1 MLVVRA
7 SSDDWSQCPAVCK
20 CKWVSGKKAAE
31 CVQSDLSAVPRGLS
45 PELQSVDLS
54 QNPLQTLPR
63 DAFREVGLVNLHKLF
78 LRECGIRDLHQEA
91 FSGLEILIEL
101 DLTANQV
108 GVLGIA
114 SHCGARVLMR

>member
-1 MLVVRA
+1 MGGCSRLRA
-7 SSDDWSQCPAVCK
+7 LFASHN
-20 CKWVSGKKAAE
+20 E
-31 CVQSDLSAVPRGLS
+31 LTAVPRGLS

-54 QNPLQTLPR
+54 QNPLQLLPR

-78 LRECGIRDLHQEA
+78 LRDCGIRELHQEA

-108 GVLGIA
+108 
-114 SHCGARVLMR
+114 RMRSY

>member
-1 MLVVRA
+1 M
-7 SSDDWSQCPAVCK
+7 
-20 CKWVSGKKAAE
+20 SGKKAAE
-31 CVQSDLSAVPRGLS
+31 CVQYELTAVPRGLS

-54 QNPLQTLPR
+54 QNPLQLLPR

-78 LRECGIRDLHQEA
+78 LRDCGIRDLHQEA

-108 GVLGIA
+108 RRWWRYPSQPVPLASRGVA
-114 SHCGARVLMR
+114 TARH